1 MVGVV
6 DVAVKKYLQPFLKW
20 AGGKRQLLSD
30 IREQAPKDYHT
41 YFEPFVGG
49 GAVLFDLHPA
59 QAVINDVNEELVN
72 AYTVIRDD
80 VESLLEDLA
89 KHENNKAYFY
99 ALRELDRKSD
109 YTRLSAV
116 ERASRLIYLNKTCY
130 NGLFRVNSQGQFNV
144 PFGDYKKPNIKNEKT
159 LLAVH
164 EYLLSSNVS
173 VMNTDFADAV
183 KDAVAGD
190 FVYFD
195 PPYDPVSDTSSFTG
209 YSLGGFGKMEQIR
222 LKETVDELSRRGCK
236 VMLSNSATQFIKDL
250 YKDYRQ
256 VFVDA
261 KRAIN
266 SNAAKRGKIDEI
278 LVMNYGPQ

>member
-1 MVGVV
+1 M
-6 DVAVKKYLQPFLKW
+6 AVKKYLQPFLKW